1 MKLSEADQSTQQQD
15 NIMLWLVA
23 LDKMKT
29 IPIEKEV
36 FTDVRNYFDAAYKY
50 DTKKVLQT
58 HLF

>member
-1 MKLSEADQSTQQQD
+1 
-15 NIMLWLVA
+15 MLWLVA

-50 DTKKVLQT
+50 DTKKVLDN
-58 HLF
+58 HLFQ